1 MRKNVTRFL
10 TVSLI
15 LISILCILIFS
26 FLAFYMSRKSQDT
39 ISQVGSIYMSG
50 MNEQI
55 SMHFS
60 TTFEL
65 RLSQVEALTTSYS
78 AKELSQQQIR
88 EDLIYSAQAR
98 GFDYLA
104 FYSNEG
110 AFEMLYGNLVALT
123 DPESFMNSIQNGQ
136 KKLAVSTEANGDK
149 VVLMGIPAQYTMS
162 DGGTSLALVAGLPAD
177 YIKDTLSLDENDSLV
192 YSHIIRRDG
201 SYVIRSGDA
210 FRESYFDRLRAT
222 FDELHDSANAEQY
235 LNELAQAMERN
246 ADYSRVLELGQE
258 RRHLYCTPLSYSE
271 WYLVTVMPY
280 GELDQA
286 VQQLS
291 GSWIWMVLGG
301 CGIVLIALFL
311 VFIKYFRITRQQVQE
326 LNQAREEAE
335 SATKAKSEFLSN
347 MSHDIRTP
355 MNAIMGMTAIATA
368 HIADRQQVENCL
380 KKITLS
386 SKHLLGLINDVLDMS
401 KIESGKMTLNMDQ
414 ISLREV
420 MEGLVSIVQPQ
431 VRAKKQQFDVLIH
444 DIDTENVCCDS
455 VRLNQVLLN
464 FLSNAVKFTPE
475 GGSIEVSMYEE
486 ASPKGEEF
494 VRIHIGVRDSGIG
507 MTPEFQQKIFEAFVR
522 EDNTRVHKIEGS
534 GLGMAI
540 SKFIVDA
547 MGGTIILNSA
557 PGKGSEFHVTLDLEK
572 ATVQEAD
579 MVLPSWNMLVVDDD
593 QLLCESAVSSL
604 KSIGINAEWSL
615 DGESAL
621 EMINRR
627 QIGRAS
633 CRERV

>member
-311 VFIKYFRITRQQVQE
+311 VFIKY
-326 LNQAREEAE
+326 
-335 SATKAKSEFLSN
+335 
-347 MSHDIRTP
+347 
-355 MNAIMGMTAIATA
+355 
-368 HIADRQQVENCL
+368 
-380 KKITLS
+380 
-386 SKHLLGLINDVLDMS
+386 SK
-401 KIESGKMTLNMDQ
+401 
-414 ISLREV
+414 
-420 MEGLVSIVQPQ
+420 
-431 VRAKKQQFDVLIH
+431 
-444 DIDTENVCCDS
+444 
-455 VRLNQVLLN
+455 
-464 FLSNAVKFTPE
+464 
-475 GGSIEVSMYEE
+475 
-486 ASPKGEEF
+486 
-494 VRIHIGVRDSGIG
+494 
-507 MTPEFQQKIFEAFVR
+507 
-522 EDNTRVHKIEGS
+522 
-534 GLGMAI
+534 
-540 SKFIVDA
+540 
-547 MGGTIILNSA
+547 
-557 PGKGSEFHVTLDLEK
+557 
-572 ATVQEAD
+572 
-579 MVLPSWNMLVVDDD
+579 
-593 QLLCESAVSSL
+593 
-604 KSIGINAEWSL
+604 
-615 DGESAL
+615 
-621 EMINRR
+621 
-627 QIGRAS
+627 
-633 CRERV
+633 